1 MWIIFLAFVFSLT
14 GCSTFPNET
23 TEVIP
28 KNLDVV
34 SIGDSLTEGVGDST
48 ESGGYIP
55 YLQRQLEQL
64 AEVKKA
70 RFVNYGVKGNR
81 TDQLLKR
88 LNQQEV
94 RQSLKKADLVIIT
107 IGGNDIM
114 KVFKDNLTQLSV
126 KAFDKQRGSYEER
139 LDKVIQTVRKE
150 NRDAGIVLVG
160 LYNPFMKVLSDV
172 KEVSAIIDDWNE
184 ASKHVVE
191 QYDQTCFVTVEDLF
205 ENTEENLLY
214 NDQFHPN
221 DKGYEQIANRI
232 FETIDGQKLE
242 ELTNKKLST
251 QMRRANEKRLE
262 TSVFR
267 VACFKCNYYLYPCYR
282 LILTDKR

>member
-1 MWIIFLAFVFSLT
+1 MNNSNCGVNNLRKMWIIFFAFMFSLT

-23 TEVIP
+23 AEVIP

-34 SIGDSLTEGVGDST
+34 SIGDSLTQGVGDST

-70 RFVNYGVKGNR
+70 HFVNYGIKGNR
-81 TDQLLKR
+81 TDQLLER

-94 RQSLKKADLVIIT
+94 KHSLKKADLVIIT

-114 KVFKDNLTQLSV
+114 KVFRDNLTQLNV
-126 KAFDKQRGSYEER
+126 KEFDRQRGSYEKR
-139 LDKVIQTVRKE
+139 LDKIIQTVRKQ
-150 NRDAGIVLVG
+150 NRDAGIVLIG
-160 LYNPFMKVLSDV
+160 LYNPFTKVLGDV
-172 KEVSAIIDDWNE
+172 KEVSVIVNDWNE
-184 ASKHVVE
+184 ASKHTVE

-205 ENTEENLLY
+205 ENTKENLLY

-221 DKGYEQIANRI
+221 DKGYELIANRI
-232 FETIDGQKLE
+232 FKTINGQKLE
-242 ELTNKKLST
+242 ELTNKKIIY
-251 QMRRANEKRLE
+251 ANEE
-262 TSVFR
+262 SE
-267 VACFKCNYYLYPCYR
+267 
-282 LILTDKR
+282 